1 MVESLKGLVGRG
13 HGRKFGPHSSVREAP
28 GGFVTGVSVEE
39 EEDRGVGIR
48 LSDFS
53 CDKVTSH
60 SVENEYYGTKW

>member
-1 MVESLKGLVGRG
+1 M
-13 HGRKFGPHSSVREAP
+13 
-28 GGFVTGVSVEE
+28 EE

-53 CDKVTSH
+53 SDKAISH

>member
-1 MVESLKGLVGRG
+1 MQSARDERESLMRM
-13 HGRKFGPHSSVREAP
+13 
-28 GGFVTGVSVEE
+28 EE